1 MSTEVTPPLLT
12 LPVEIVY
19 RILDHLQP
27 LTIFL
32 SCRNVC
38 TRLNTIIDTYQR
50 YHTLTKLNFSFQ
62 HFNGPKLQR
71 LCYAL
76 QNNTTITDLDLPEN
90 EIDFHGAQYLAV
102 VLLRNHTLTS
112 LNLNCNNI
120 GLHGLQ
126 NLANALHSNQV
137 TSVNTCITYLN

>member
-32 SCRNVC
+32 SCRN
-38 TRLNTIIDTYQR
+38 
-50 YHTLTKLNFSFQ
+50 